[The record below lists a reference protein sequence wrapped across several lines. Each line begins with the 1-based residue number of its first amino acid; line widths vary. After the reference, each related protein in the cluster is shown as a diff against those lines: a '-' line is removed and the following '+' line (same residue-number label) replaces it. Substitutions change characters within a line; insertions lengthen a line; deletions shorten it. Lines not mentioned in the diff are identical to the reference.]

1 VGTVKGEGQVA
12 QGLGAGRRKKLR
24 LGEALIAAGLINQ
37 EQLREGI
44 ARQKASGKRLGAVL
58 VEMRI
63 VTERDITEVLSK
75 QLNVPFIDLSNYI
88 VDPGIAKLIPD
99 HIAERHQMIPINKVG
114 KKLTVAMVDPL
125 NILAIDDISLMTG
138 LQVKTVVATPG
149 DIQKALQEAYG
160 QQTKMDEL
168 LDDIGQNLDHAEED
182 VGDLDG
188 ELGENDA
195 PIIKLVNLIITQAV
209 QGGVSD
215 IHVEPFEKEL
225 KVRYRAD
232 GVLYTAMSPPKRAQA
247 AIASRLKIMATLD
260 IAEKRLPQD
269 GRIKIRVNNRNIDL
283 RVSSLPTSWGEKIVM
298 RILDQSGLQVD
309 MEKLGFEA
317 ATLKK
322 FRTGIKHPY
331 GIILVTGPTGSGK
344 TTTLYSALSA
354 LNQPDVN
361 IMTAEDPVEYQVSG
375 INQVHAKPDIGLT
388 FPAILKSF
396 LRQDPDI
403 IMVGEIRD
411 LETGS
416 IAIKASLTGHLVL
429 STLHTNDAP
438 STISRMLDMGI
449 EPFMVT
455 SSVILIQAQ
464 RLVRTICKDC
474 KMEYRPKPETIQS
487 FSINDELLRRIELPG
502 IDARNIK
509 FFKGKGCETCGGGGY
524 KGRIGIYEVLVMS
537 ETLRQTII
545 RGGSV
550 SDLTRVARAEG
561 MLSLRESAVR
571 KALLGITTTDEVVR
585 VTAAG

>member
-1 VGTVKGEGQVA
+1 MA
-12 QGLGAGRRKKLR
+12 QGAGAGRRTKLR

-37 EQLREGI
+37 EQLREAI
-44 ARQKASGKRLGAVL
+44 ARQKASGKRLGQVL
-58 VEMRI
+58 VEMRV

-88 VDPGIAKLIPD
+88 VDPAIAKLIPD

-114 KKLTVAMVDPL
+114 NKLTVAMVDPL
-125 NILAIDDISLMTG
+125 NILAIDDIALMTG

-149 DIQKALQEAYG
+149 DIQKALHEAYG
-160 QQTKMDEL
+160 QQTKMEEL
-168 LDDIGQNLDHAEED
+168 LDDIGSNIETDADD

-215 IHVEPFEKEL
+215 IHVEPFEKDL

-247 AIASRLKIMATLD
+247 AIASRLKIMASLD

-283 RVSSLPTSWGEKIVM
+283 RVSSLPTVWGEKIVM

-309 MEKLGFEA
+309 LEKLGFEA
-317 ATLKK
+317 SSLRK
-322 FRTGIKHPY
+322 FKEGIAHPY

-344 TTTLYSALSA
+344 TTTLYSALTS
-354 LNQPDVN
+354 LNTPDVN
-361 IMTAEDPVEYQVSG
+361 IMTAEDPVEYQLNGV
-375 INQVHAKPDIGLT
+375 NQVHAKPDIGLT

-438 STISRMLDMGI
+438 STISRMIDMGI

-455 SSVILIQAQ
+455 SSVVLVQAQ
-464 RLVRTICKDC
+464 RLVRSICKDC
-474 KMEYRPKPETIQS
+474 KMEYRPKPEVIQNFGIS
-487 FSINDELLRRIELPG
+487 DELLRRIELPG
-502 IDARNIK
+502 IDPRNIK
-509 FFKGKGCETCGGGGY
+509 FYKGKGCETCGGSGY
-524 KGRIGIYEVLVMS
+524 KGRIGVYEVLVMS

-550 SDLTRVARAEG
+550 SDIARVARQEG

-571 KALLGITTTDEVVR
+571 KALLGITSTDEVVR
-585 VTAAG
+585 VTAAER